1 MAGTGLALER
11 VTRVR
16 IHDFSVKGEGVGRL
30 EDGRAVFV
38 PGAVPGDTVEV
49 ELEGVRGGGR
59 WTRGR
64 LRAVVEPSPDRRE
77 PDCPLFGAC
86 GGCHLQH
93 VTYRAQVA
101 WKGRRIADALTRVG
115 GIPVDAPPVEPSPAE
130 WRYRNR
136 MSFTLKRLRGGRVA
150 AGLHAAGRPGR
161 IVDVSDECRLPEPQ
175 VLRVWVSLRAAWG
188 PGARL
193 LPPGGELRLTLRRAG
208 EGAVLVVEGGEPGGD
223 AAELLSRVPGL
234 VSVAHRPT
242 RGELRHLAGAPET
255 EDRWFGESVP
265 VSSTAF
271 MQVNR
276 EAAEALH
283 LAVLKEFGNP
293 AGLTVVDAYAGVG
306 AYGRRLARHGA
317 RVTAV
322 ELDPFAAA
330 AARAGAPEGLEVREG
345 RVEEVLPELLPADR
359 VILNPPRSGV
369 DERVA
374 DLLRQTPPGRILYV
388 SCDPATLAR
397 DLSRMGPGYR
407 LRTVRGFDLF
417 PQTTHV
423 ETLVVLEPEHTPS
436 TA

>member
-1 MAGTGLALER
+1 MTL
-11 VTRVR
+11 VQ

-38 PGAVPGDTVEV
+38 PGAVPGDVVEV
-49 ELEGVRGGGR
+49 EGVREGGR
-59 WTRGR
+59 WARGR
-64 LRAVVEPSPDRRE
+64 LTRVVEPSVDRRD
-77 PDCPLFGAC
+77 PACPLFGAC

-93 VTYRAQVA
+93 VTYRSQVE

-115 GIPVDAPPVEPSPAE
+115 GIPVEPPPVEPASSE

-136 MSFTLKRLRGGRVA
+136 MSFTLKRLRGGRVV

-161 IVDVSDECRLPEPQ
+161 IVDVADQCLLPEAE
-175 VLRVWVSLRAAWG
+175 VLRVWVSLRASWG

-223 AAELLSRVPGL
+223 AEALLSRVPGL
-234 VSVAHRPT
+234 VSIAHRPSQ
-242 RGELRHLAGAPET
+242 GELRHLAGAGET
-255 EDRWFGESVP
+255 EDRWFGEAVP

-293 AGLTVVDAYAGVG
+293 AGLRVVDGYAGVG
-306 AYGRRLARHGA
+306 AYARRLARHGA
-317 RVTAV
+317 TVTAI

-330 AARAGAPEGLEVREG
+330 AARHEAPDGLEVREG
-345 RVEEVLPELLPADR
+345 RVEDILGELLPADR

-369 DERVA
+369 DERVT
-374 DLLRQTPPGRILYV
+374 DLLRESPVGRILYV

-397 DLSRMGPGYR
+397 DLARLGSGYS

-423 ETLVVLEPEHTPS
+423 ETLVVLEPVRS
-436 TA
+436 QNTA